1 MTDDEDRE
9 DEGHD
14 AGDSPP
20 GEVDDRPSG
29 GDDGRP
35 GPYDDYDP
43 SDIQGPLSRRED
55 SRAEAGGGSVAGV
68 RSSGSNGHH
77 PPEERAD
84 DDTPAAESTDS
95 EEPTPSFVEVQQF
108 RQRWVWVAFGLLT
121 VYATVTVALND
132 VALRFAAVFV
142 GVPAAALCLLYVAKL
157 RTEVDADGI
166 HVRFFPFHR
175 SPRTIP
181 FEEVVEYE
189 AVEYDPVREYYGWG
203 IRRGLDGWA
212 YNVSGNE
219 GVYIE
224 REPKVDVLVGSQRP
238 DDLEDAVA
246 LGVATSDTIAHH
258 GGDRGAKWRAVAQF
272 REEDEDVREFHDEGD
287 R

>member
-1 MTDDEDRE
+1 MTDDDPEN
-9 DEGHD
+9 GGPD
-14 AGDSPP
+14 AEDSPA
-20 GEVDDRPSG
+20 DDRDDTHFEGTEDGSG
-29 GDDGRP
+29 Q
-35 GPYDDYDP
+35 YDYDP

-55 SRAEAGGGSVAGV
+55 SVTEAGGGSVAGI

-77 PPEERAD
+77 TD
-84 DDTPAAESTDS
+84 DETDDVTTAESGD
-95 EEPTPSFVEVQQF
+95 EDGPTPSFVEVQQF
-108 RQRWVWVAFGLLT
+108 RQRWVWAAFGLLT
-121 VYATVTVALND
+121 VYAVVTVALND
-132 VALRFAAVFV
+132 VAPRFGAVLV
-142 GVPAAALCLLYVAKL
+142 GAPVVAMCLLYVAKL

-181 FEEVVEYE
+181 FQEVVEYE
-189 AVEYDPVREYYGWG
+189 AIEYDPVREYYGWG

-219 GVYIE
+219 GVHVE
-224 REPKVDVLVGSQRP
+224 REPKVNVLIGSQRS
-238 DDLEDAVA
+238 DELEDAVA

-258 GGDRGAKWRAVAQF
+258 GGERGAKWRAVAQF
-272 REEDEDVREFHDEGD
+272 RQEDEDVREFHEDGG